1 MKSVISF
8 TVAVLAISSM
18 GLAKAQAKT
27 FCSINQGENSLY
39 DRVLFSGEV
48 VSPQTFLVGEN
59 LAEPVQLSQ
68 INTMEKWK
76 AINGKS
82 IVTIVVEQDGVHA
95 MSVAHVDLK
104 QKHNVLP
111 TDAMALGGIEEGRF
125 LSLIAPGRGL
135 SVNCS
140 TKK

>member
-27 FCSINQGENSLY
+27 FCSINQGENSQY

-48 VSPQTFLVGEN
+48 LGPQTFLVGESS
-59 LAEPVQLSQ
+59 AEPVQLTQ
-68 INTMEKWK
+68 IKTMEKWK

-82 IVTIVVEQDGVHA
+82 IVTIGVEQDGVHA
-95 MSVAHVDLK
+95 MSLAHVDLK
-104 QKHNVLP
+104 QKQNVLP
-111 TDAMALGGIEEGRF
+111 MDAMALGAIEEGRF
-125 LSLIAPGRGL
+125 LSLIAPNRGL
-135 SVNCS
+135 SVNCTT
-140 TKK
+140 TK